1 MKINKKIANKIIC
14 FLFILTYIFSFSV
27 LHTIIAEE
35 AMPDTEALKSSIR
48 QDAAN
53 QTNNIGASA
62 TTSIVNTGDDVNV
75 DTSAQNNTRIEVN
88 NQNTA
93 NINQNVNAVANTG
106 NNEASRNISFGGNAG
121 VINTGNASVNVTGVV
136 DVNSN
141 KSVIGT
147 NQGGVTDQADIVN
160 TGNNLTTTT
169 NANSTT
175 QVFVNNNNTTTINQ
189 TANAVANTGGNV
201 AERNISFGGNAGVI
215 TTGNAVTNVDFLVT
229 ANGNVTLVGGDSN
242 GNGPGSGASIFLAN
256 TGDNSRFTTRAT
268 TNNFIIVTNE
278 NRATISQACGIPE
291 ESLPLF
297 VEASQCLANTGNNDA
312 SRNIA
317 NGDAGVITTGDAR
330 VDVFMAAIANRN
342 FTEIFLDPSASANSD
357 IVNTGDDVNVDTSAQ
372 NNTRIEVNNQNTAN
386 INQNVNA
393 VANTGNNTANRN
405 ISFGGNA
412 GVITTGDAEVNVG
425 LLAEVNKNVTK
436 IEEKVA
442 IPTVTPKVTITP
454 TVTPTA
460 TPTPSVAGVAVT
472 PTATPTPTAAAVT
485 VTPTAAT
492 PTPTGAVAGV
502 AVTPTVTP
510 APAVGGVAVT
520 QLPAAGSESILL
532 GLIDAFMI
540 LFLGVIFKKASKTVI
555 NS

>member
-62 TTSIVNTGDDVNV
+62 TTS
-75 DTSAQNNTRIEVN
+75 
-88 NQNTA
+88 
-93 NINQNVNAVANTG
+93 
-106 NNEASRNISFGGNAG
+106 
-121 VINTGNASVNVTGVV
+121 
-136 DVNSN
+136 
-141 KSVIGT
+141 
-147 NQGGVTDQADIVN
+147 
-160 TGNNLTTTT
+160 
-169 NANSTT
+169 
-175 QVFVNNNNTTTINQ
+175 
-189 TANAVANTGGNV
+189 
-201 AERNISFGGNAGVI
+201 
-215 TTGNAVTNVDFLVT
+215 
-229 ANGNVTLVGGDSN
+229 
-242 GNGPGSGASIFLAN
+242 
-256 TGDNSRFTTRAT
+256 
-268 TNNFIIVTNE
+268 
-278 NRATISQACGIPE
+278 
-291 ESLPLF
+291 
-297 VEASQCLANTGNNDA
+297 
-312 SRNIA
+312 
-317 NGDAGVITTGDAR
+317 
-330 VDVFMAAIANRN
+330 
-342 FTEIFLDPSASANSD
+342 